1 MSQIYISKK
10 HSCSNSEAKEIAD
23 EIALTLSENYSIDY
37 EWTDDVLYFER
48 SGVYGQIE
56 ISKDNILVQAELSF
70 PVNLLQGRIE
80 AEINKVVDAH
90 FSA

>member
-10 HSCSNSEAKEIAD
+10 HSCSNGEAKEIAD